1 MANQGSGGA
10 YEISQRF
17 TAMVGWGATAGFT
30 DDFVYEGAYE
40 RYVEDS
46 EMCEKLTR
54 SNPEAARNMVK
65 RLLEAHGRGMWESA
79 SEEQLDRLKEIYQD
93 AEDVVELGVRASAA
107 QA

>member
-1 MANQGSGGA
+1 MLGA
-10 YEISQRF
+10 QRV
-17 TAMVGWGATAGFT
+17 TVRA
-30 DDFVYEGAYE
+30 
-40 RYVEDS
+40 
-46 EMCEKLTR
+46 MCEKLTR